1 MEWRK
6 MPLSVLQISHTGQLI
21 MNPSRNSYC
30 VPTMFLGSVPCS
42 LDIEINRY
50 GLQQANLVGE
60 IDL

>member
-1 MEWRK
+1 
-6 MPLSVLQISHTGQLI
+6 MPLSVLQISRTGQLI